1 MMQGRNT
8 TTWAQATGRAGI
20 AATAPHAPGHDEPTA
35 ACKYVATWEDDWGD
49 GNGGERG
56 ALGYFERRADAMAC
70 AVLGFAA
77 NARDYAGDADAW
89 YRVDVYRLAGW
100 DDEAGADG
108 DVLHL
113 DTSDFYVW

>member
-1 MMQGRNT
+1 MQGKES

-35 ACKYVATWEDDWGD
+35 ACKYVATWEDEYGD
-49 GNGGERG
+49 ENGGERSVI
-56 ALGYFERRADAMAC
+56 GYFEHRADAMAS
-70 AVLGFAA
+70 AVLNFATSA
-77 NARDYAGDADAW
+77 ADYRDYDMW
-89 YRVDVYRLAGW
+89 YRVDVYRLDGW

-113 DTSDFYVW
+113 DTSDFYPCQQ